1 MDVKPVID
9 QLHRVLAVVT
19 PLPPQVAS
27 LGEALGCVLAQDVTG
42 VFPLPGFDNSAMDG
56 YAVRAA
62 DVALASP
69 HTPVSLPVAGDI
81 AAGDTRRHRIVPGT
95 TMRIMTGAP
104 MPEGADAVVP
114 VELTDGGTAMVAIQA
129 SASVGA
135 HLRRAGEDIRAGD
148 VVLRAGTRIG
158 PRQLALAASA
168 GAGRMLVYPVP
179 RVAVVSTG
187 DELVQ
192 PGSVPE
198 FGQVIDSN
206 GPMLRAA
213 LVEQGFHADRVVG
226 VGDTP
231 ADVLES
237 LRGLVEPGHPPESR
251 VDAVVTT
258 GGVSMGAYD
267 AVKEALST
275 LGTVNFTQVAMQ
287 PGKPQGFGVIGER
300 EVPVFTLPGNPVSAL
315 VSLEVFV
322 APALRVMAGRP
333 AFEVAMQ
340 PAVAAHD
347 FGSPAGKVQFARVVV
362 DRRAETGGEV
372 QSGTRGEIDSG
383 TRGEVQSGTRGE
395 IDSGTRGEI
404 GSGAES
410 RARGG
415 TGDPTHPWRDP
426 IRRPPAVRLAGV
438 GQGSH
443 MLGGLAE
450 ADGLAVIPMAVTTV
464 RAGDALTCL
473 PLPGGWWG

>member
-1 MDVKPVID
+1 MRPVID
-9 QLHRVLAVVT
+9 QLRRVLAGVRPMPPRHL
-19 PLPPQVAS
+19 PLAD
-27 LGEALGCVLAQDVTG
+27 ALGCVLARDLTG

-62 DVALASP
+62 DIAAASERA
-69 HTPVSLPVAGDI
+69 PVLLPVVGDI
-81 AAGDTRRHRIVPGT
+81 PAGDTRRHVLPPGQ

-114 VELTDGGTAMVAIQA
+114 VELTDGATATVAIRAAVPPGQ
-129 SASVGA
+129 
-135 HLRRAGEDIRAGD
+135 HRRRAGEDIKAGAT
-148 VVLRAGTRIG
+148 VLRAGTRIG

-168 GAGRMLVYPVP
+168 GAGTLHVHPMP

-192 PGSVPE
+192 PGTQPA
-198 FGQVIDSN
+198 FGQVVDSN
-206 GPMLRAA
+206 GPMLVAA
-213 LVEQGFHADRVVG
+213 LREAGFGAHQVTGVRDTAAEVLAALDLIVGSSAGGDEQ
-226 VGDTP
+226 
-231 ADVLES
+231 
-237 LRGLVEPGHPPESR
+237 R

-267 AVKEALST
+267 AVKEALTT
-275 LGTVNFTQVAMQ
+275 LGTVEFVQVAMQ

-322 APALRVMAGRP
+322 TPALRLMAGRP

-347 FGSPAGKVQFARVVV
+347 FGSPPGKVQFARVVV
-362 DRRAETGGEV
+362 DRAGV
-372 QSGTRGEIDSG
+372 SAASA
-383 TRGEVQSGTRGE
+383 
-395 IDSGTRGEI
+395 
-404 GSGAES
+404 GAG
-410 RARGG
+410 AGAG
-415 TGDPTHPWRDP
+415 DAGDPEHPWRDP
-426 IRRPPAVRLAGV
+426 ISRPPPVRLAGA

-450 ADGLAVIPMAVTTV
+450 ADALAVVPAAVTAV

-473 PLPGGWWG
+473 PLPGGWWR